1 MSNSEGSNESSSKT
15 DVRSKSLPTGD
26 RGFKK
31 RRLVQLAAKL
41 PQSPSPTEQ
50 KVNNWLID
58 TPKAKI
64 ASKCPVPGCIIRNCK
79 LQSHRRWKPLVT
91 AREPSL
97 DRATSSAKP
106 PSPHDFSIIKG
117 GVEGLPTLP
126 LASLRKPIYQKLF
139 HEFCVDVWDRIA
151 ILLGPPAR
159 SANEV
164 ERLRREKSMML
175 AQAMETPAYL
185 LNFIVSAYLCLVL
198 NDDHTAQGDDLL
210 HLQVELAKHL
220 RLKLDEFNPADLDQ
234 LICIVLTMVMLEI
247 MCSKKYDNLA
257 SHKQIM
263 VYLVQSR
270 GGIHNLGRSVPYVLN
285 TDRIIALY
293 TGQPPLYCPWKD
305 PALSPQ
311 RAARHPRSCGYFF
324 EDKTRAAIL
333 DPDISWYCSATC
345 RAIEILEGEDWHF
358 QSGQMRDS
366 SELWYFY
373 FLRDQIVSNY
383 AHLNARFWHDTSISR
398 CVMLATK
405 IVEYIV
411 LVDNYIVTLPL
422 FFADTLRDVL
432 CAHELEKVWQDSS
445 NILRWILFVL
455 IIYPKQ
461 WSGHDWA
468 LRLTKQRLD
477 LEYGKLWPP
486 SWNLLEVLNARQFVW
501 AGSYIRQE
509 FKSATEE
516 LRQLKAEEDLKAK
529 RFDWLAPT
537 IRTKATNPSS
547 YKNRT

>member
-1 MSNSEGSNESSSKT
+1 
-15 DVRSKSLPTGD
+15 
-26 RGFKK
+26 
-31 RRLVQLAAKL
+31 
-41 PQSPSPTEQ
+41 
-50 KVNNWLID
+50 
-58 TPKAKI
+58 
-64 ASKCPVPGCIIRNCK
+64 
-79 LQSHRRWKPLVT
+79 
-91 AREPSL
+91 
-97 DRATSSAKP
+97 
-106 PSPHDFSIIKG
+106 
-117 GVEGLPTLP
+117 
-126 LASLRKPIYQKLF
+126 
-139 HEFCVDVWDRIA
+139 
-151 ILLGPPAR
+151 
-159 SANEV
+159 
-164 ERLRREKSMML
+164 ML

-247 MCSKKYDNLA
+247 MCSKK
-257 SHKQIM
+257 
-263 VYLVQSR
+263 
-270 GGIHNLGRSVPYVLN
+270 SVPYVLN

-468 LRLTKQRLD
+468 LRLAKQRLD

-501 AGSYIRQE
+501 AGSYVRQE